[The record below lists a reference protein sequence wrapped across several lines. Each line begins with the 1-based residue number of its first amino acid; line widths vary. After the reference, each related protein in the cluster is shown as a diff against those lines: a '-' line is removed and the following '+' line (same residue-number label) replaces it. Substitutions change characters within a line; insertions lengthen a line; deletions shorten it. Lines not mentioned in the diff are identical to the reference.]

1 MNIEFESISFRY
13 ENKLPTSD
21 MVINDISL
29 NVGPG
34 EFIGIVGPSGSGKT
48 TLLQH
53 FTGLLKPSA
62 GRVLAD
68 GNDIFSKGFNQNR
81 LRRKVGVVFQFPES
95 QIFEETVY
103 DDIAFGP
110 RNFFVEEMEIERRAV
125 ETCRILGLDLQ
136 SLRNRSPFN
145 LSEGEK
151 RRVALAGIVVMDP
164 EILVLDEPTACL
176 DASGVRQVRNML
188 AEMFGMGKTIV
199 LVSHDLDFVARMCRR
214 IVALKSGVV
223 IFDGEKQA
231 FFKNRDLLN
240 RLGFREPKIYR
251 YYNKINAMLKRD
263 NSSAS
268 KIDEI
273 MSVFGVL
280 K

>member
-1 MNIEFESISFRY
+1 MNIEFEGISFRY
-13 ENKLPTSD
+13 ENKLPSSD

-29 NVGPG
+29 KVGQG

-53 FTGLLKPSA
+53 FTGLLKPGT

-68 GNDIFSKGFNQNR
+68 GEDIFSKGFDQNG

-110 RNFFVEEMEIERRAV
+110 RNFNVEEMKIERRAT
-125 ETCRILGLDLQ
+125 ETCSILGLDLQ
-136 SLRNRSPFN
+136 ALKSRSPFN

-176 DASGVRQVRNML
+176 DASGVRQVRHL
-188 AEMFGMGKTIV
+188 LSEMYGMGKTIV
-199 LVSHDLDFVARMCRR
+199 LVSHDLDFVAGMCRR
-214 IVALKSGVV
+214 IVALQYGAV
-223 IFDGEKQA
+223 IYDGEKQA
-231 FFKNRDLLN
+231 FFRNRDLLN

-251 YYNKINAMLKRD
+251 YYNKINTMLKRD
-263 NSSAS
+263 NNSTS

-273 MSVFGVL
+273 MSFFGVL
-280 K
+280 